1 MRLRL
6 LIPCFVA
13 TLLLAA
19 CGARN
24 EGPFHGVDLSGA
36 SYGRSLELD
45 DTQGRPRSLSEFGG
59 RYVLIS
65 FGYTHC
71 PEVCPLSLLKA
82 AQVRRALG
90 EDGERLQVLFVTVDP
105 ERDTAAIL
113 QDYVSAFDPGFIALR
128 GDEAATRRAARSF
141 RVTYRKVPTEQ
152 AYAMDHTMVNYL
164 VGPDGRLRLAF
175 QYDQSP
181 EDMVADIR
189 LAMQRDAG

>member
-1 MRLRL
+1 MPL
-6 LIPCFVA
+6 LPILA
-13 TLLLAA
+13 STLLLAA
-19 CGARN
+19 CGVRN
-24 EGPFHGVDLSGA
+24 DGPFHGVDLSDA

-45 DTQGRPRSLSEFGG
+45 DTEGRARSLAEFGG

-90 EDGERLQVLFVTVDP
+90 ADGERLQVLFVTVDP
-105 ERDTAAIL
+105 ERDTGAIL
-113 QDYVSAFDPGFIALR
+113 EDYVGAFDPDFIALR

-141 RVTYRKVPTEQ
+141 RVTYRKVPTENS
-152 AYAMDHTMVNYL
+152 YAMDHTMVNYL

-175 QYDQSP
+175 QYDQAP
-181 EDMVADIR
+181 GDMVADIR
-189 LAMQRDAG
+189 LVMQRDAG